1 MSEIEKVS
9 LRFSESLRVRRG
21 EKYERKRERERE
33 SQNPNWVLN
42 KKQVN
47 Y

>member
-21 EKYERKRERERE
+21 EKYERERERE
-33 SQNPNWVLN
+33 SQNPNWVLK

>member
-21 EKYERKRERERE
+21 EKYERERERAKI
-33 SQNPNWVLN
+33 QIGFLRKN
-42 KKQVN
+42 K
-47 Y
+47 

>member
-21 EKYERKRERERE
+21 EKYEREKERERERKPK
-33 SQNPNWVLN
+33 SKLGS
-42 KKQVN
+42 
-47 Y
+47 

>member
-21 EKYERKRERERE
+21 EKYERERERERE
-33 SQNPNWVLN
+33 KAKIQIGFLIKNR
-42 KKQVN
+42 
-47 Y
+47 